1 MSKTEKV
8 KRFLGKTTRVL
19 LPTAASTAVGIF
31 FPPAAAAIGRIVS
44 DYLAN
49 LGVEVPAEII
59 AKKTLDAAEKIA
71 DKSVNEILEDAL
83 NSVLENKGVSTEKI
97 ELLTKSTLQPLLTDL
112 QEAINY
118 IQDTPIQAAAVIRQV
133 WKEEMGPQLE
143 IQEAQFEQ
151 EIETIVNKIEQRE
164 QTLFNRLNQLSD
176 NTDALIRALEDRM
189 LELSVHLAENFH
201 QTPTIEELVFLSR
214 SQIATVTFSSAFE
227 IAYDSELYVSRKEP
241 EKLLGSFFNDIT
253 SLLGVGKYFF
263 VLLAD
268 AGLGKTWLLAHTV
281 TTLTQKDSRLVPF
294 FFTARKNFDQQVQLF
309 VGSKTLVDPTRIFLQ
324 FRDLLRPKGMFP
336 LLVIDGLDEIASP
349 QLMRALLVV
358 LSSLAASQIPVIVS
372 CREADWIGT
381 QHIQTLLHEL
391 NDHIFPGLT
400 LPDGRT
406 ISLRL
411 TEFTESEARKALQAY
426 QIPLQVKPYQLL
438 FLRKPYVV
446 RVFADWYHQTGILPD
461 PQDKV
466 NFLEVFAGGSGI
478 NPTMTILGR
487 LNIRGDTRDLMLD
500 IFEFYLNESGQLKV
514 ADLPKRK
521 LRPLIE
527 RNPYGWAILRSAGLF
542 KEKEDRVTTLVTIND
557 AFTPFLQSLWKER
570 YEKLTEGKR
579 EEIITERETK
589 PRVERPTEFQEQL
602 IQAIRKYVT
611 VYNKKEIPL
620 VQLAQTAQ
628 VNIDFLQNTL
638 EDFILNEEIQATIDD
653 KGTQDP
659 KDITLIL
666 GKAWDKKLENKK
678 REAEK
683 QAKEEA
689 ERKAKELENY
699 RKEFQKM
706 IQERNKLEKDLKS
719 LTEKINTTKDLEDV
733 KDNQSKTRKLQIRV
747 EEWILQWNNWIN
759 QNLPQELREEI
770 QSTKLEMNSFIQNT
784 PANLKELER
793 KLEQKNTEVQ
803 KPR

>member
-8 KRFLGKTTRVL
+8 KRFLGKTTRIL

-31 FPPAAAAIGRIVS
+31 FPPAAAAIGKIVS

-49 LGVEVPAEII
+49 LGVEVPAETI

-71 DKSVNEILEDAL
+71 GKSVNEILEDAL

-97 ELLTKSTLQPLLTDL
+97 ELLTKSTLQPILTDL

-118 IQDTPIQAAAVIRQV
+118 IQHTPVQAAAVIRQV
-133 WKEEMGPQLE
+133 WKEEIAPQLDT
-143 IQEAQFEQ
+143 QEAQFEQ

-164 QTLFNRLNQLSD
+164 QTLFDRLNQLSN

-189 LELSVHLAENFH
+189 LELSVQLAEIFH
-201 QTPTIEELVFLSR
+201 KTPTIEELLFLSR
-214 SQIATVTFSSAFE
+214 SQIATVTFSSTFE
-227 IAYDSELYVSRKEP
+227 IAYDSELYISRKEP
-241 EKLLGSFFNDIT
+241 EKLLDNYFTDMT
-253 SLLGVGKYFF
+253 RLLGVEKYFF

-309 VGSKTLVDPTRIFLQ
+309 IGSKTLIDPTRIFLQ
-324 FRDLLRPKGMFP
+324 FRDLLRPKGMLP
-336 LLVIDGLDEIASP
+336 LLVIDGLDELASP
-349 QLMRALLVV
+349 QLMRTLLVI
-358 LSSLAASQIPVIVS
+358 LSSLAANQIPVIVS

-381 QHIQTLLHEL
+381 QQIQTLLYEF
-391 NDHIFPGLT
+391 NDQIFPGTT
-400 LPDGRT
+400 LPDGKT

-411 TEFTESEARKALQAY
+411 TEFTESEARRALQAY
-426 QIPLQVKPYQLL
+426 QIPLKITPSQLV
-438 FLRKPYVV
+438 FLRKPYIV

-466 NFLEVFAGGSGI
+466 RFLEVFAGGSGI
-478 NPTMTILGR
+478 NPNMTILGR

-500 IFEFYLNESGQLKV
+500 LFELFLNESGQPKV
-514 ADLPKRK
+514 TNLPKRK
-521 LRPLIE
+521 IRPLIE
-527 RNPYGWAILRSAGLF
+527 KNPYAWGILYSAGLF
-542 KEKEDRVTTLVTIND
+542 KEKEDRMTTLVTIND
-557 AFTPFLQSLWKER
+557 ALAPFLQSLWKER

-579 EEIITERETK
+579 EEKITERE
-589 PRVERPTEFQEQL
+589 ERPRIERPAEFQEQL
-602 IQAIRKYVT
+602 IETIRKYVT
-611 VYNKKEIPL
+611 VYKKMEIPL
-620 VQLAQTAQ
+620 VQLAQDTQ
-628 VNIDFLQNTL
+628 VNIGFVQNTL
-638 EDFILNEEIQATIDD
+638 EDFILNEEIKATIDD
-653 KGTQDP
+653 KGTQDL

-666 GKAWDKKLENKK
+666 RKDWDKRLENKK

-689 ERKAKELENY
+689 DRKVKELENF

-719 LTEKINTTKDLEDV
+719 LTEKVNTTKNLEDV
-733 KDNQSKTRKLQIRV
+733 KDNQNKLKKLSTRV
-747 EEWILQWNNWIN
+747 EEWISHWNNWIN

-770 QSTKLEMNSFIQNT
+770 QSTKLEMNSFIQNI
-784 PANLKELER
+784 PAKLTELER
-793 KLEQKNTEVQ
+793 ELGQKNTELQ
-803 KPR
+803 KSR